1 MTTYKIISIA
11 KDFSRFPAGRHRAD
25 GPYSG
30 ERFRDEKL
38 VPALRSSAT
47 VVVDLDGCLGYGS
60 SFLEEAFGG
69 LVREKTLSFEELQSK
84 LDIRSSDSSLSTEIW
99 SYIRRAQ
106 TQSSRKR

>member
-1 MTTYKIISIA
+1 MTTSKILSVA

-38 VPALRSSAT
+38 LPALLSNTT

-69 LVREKTLSFEELQSK
+69 LVREKTLSLEELQSK

-99 SYIRRAQ
+99 SYIRSARPR
-106 TQSSRKR
+106 SRKR